1 MQDKLKVLKKLQ
13 DLDQEL
19 NDVRRQLTLRES
31 EVEELTGER
40 LRIEGMVKT
49 LADALGLLEG
59 ELAELD
65 CALTIE
71 QDNVV
76 KAEGRLP
83 AIKTQKEYVAV
94 LKEIDTAKKVN
105 KEILDKVKHKN
116 EEIAAL
122 AAEKA
127 EKDGELAEVS
137 ARTAERAALIQA
149 KIDEIKANSS
159 ARETE
164 RKELFAQIPPQLGK
178 RYQVLIERRN
188 GVAVVLAHKGACTG
202 CNMLLPPQLYNN
214 LYTTREILTCP
225 LCSRLLYLGEG

>member
-1 MQDKLKVLKKLQ
+1 VQDKLIILKNLQ

-19 NDVRRQLTLRES
+19 NDVRRQLAVLES
-31 EVEELTGER
+31 EAGELTAER
-40 LRIEGMVKT
+40 VRVEGMVAT
-49 LADALGLLEG
+49 LGDDLAHLEG

-65 CALTIE
+65 CALSIE

-105 KEILDKVKHKN
+105 KEIQDKIKNKN

-127 EKDGELAEVS
+127 EKDAELAAVS
-137 ARTAERAALIQA
+137 ARTAERSAMIQA
-149 KIDEIKANSS
+149 QIDEIKSNAS
-159 ARETE
+159 AREE
-164 RKELFAQIPPQLGK
+164 QRKELFGQIPPTLGK

-188 GVAVVLAHKGACTG
+188 GVAVVLAQKGACTG

-214 LYTTREILTCP
+214 LYTTREILSCP
-225 LCSRLLYLGEG
+225 LCNRLLYLGEG

>member
-1 MQDKLKVLKKLQ
+1 MQDKLIILKNLQ

-19 NDVRRQLTLRES
+19 NDVRRQLAVLES
-31 EVEELTGER
+31 EAGELTAER
-40 LRIEGMVKT
+40 LRVEGMVAT
-49 LADALGLLEG
+49 LGDDLAQLES

-65 CALTIE
+65 CALSIE

-105 KEILDKVKHKN
+105 KEIQDKIKNKN

-127 EKDGELAEVS
+127 EKDAELATVT
-137 ARTAERAALIQA
+137 ARTAERSALIQA
-149 KIDEIKANSS
+149 QIDEIKTNAS
-159 ARETE
+159 AREAQ
-164 RKELFAQIPPQLGK
+164 RKELFGQIPPALAK

-188 GVAVVLAHKGACTG
+188 GVAVVLAQKGACTG

-214 LYTTREILTCP
+214 LYTTREILSCP
-225 LCSRLLYLGEG
+225 LCNRLLYLGEG

>member
-1 MQDKLKVLKKLQ
+1 MQDKLKILKNLQ
-13 DLDQEL
+13 DIDQEL
-19 NDVRRQLTLRES
+19 NDVRRQLAVLES
-31 EVEELTGER
+31 ETGELTAER
-40 LRIEGMVKT
+40 ARVEGMIAT
-49 LADALGLLEG
+49 LGGDLAHLEN

-65 CALTIE
+65 CALSIE

-105 KEILDKVKHKN
+105 KEIQDRIKN
-116 EEIAAL
+116 KKEEIAAL

-127 EKDGELAEVS
+127 EKDAELAAVS
-137 ARTAERAALIQA
+137 ARTAERSALIQA
-149 KIDEIKANSS
+149 QIDEIKANSN

-164 RKELFAQIPPQLGK
+164 RKELFAQIPPTLGK

-202 CNMLLPPQLYNN
+202 CNMLLPPQLFNN
-214 LYTTREILTCP
+214 LYTTQEILSCP
-225 LCSRLLYLGEG
+225 LCNRLLYLGEG

>member
-1 MQDKLKVLKKLQ
+1 MQDKLKILKNLQ
-13 DLDQEL
+13 DIDQEL
-19 NDVRRQLTLRES
+19 NDVRRQLAVLES
-31 EVEELTGER
+31 ETGELTAER
-40 LRIEGMVKT
+40 ARVEGMVAT
-49 LADALGLLEG
+49 LGGDLAHLEN

-65 CALTIE
+65 CALSIE

-105 KEILDKVKHKN
+105 KEIQDRIKN
-116 EEIAAL
+116 KKEEIAAL

-127 EKDGELAEVS
+127 EKDAELAAVS
-137 ARTAERAALIQA
+137 ARTAERSALIQA
-149 KIDEIKANSS
+149 QIDEIKANSN

-164 RKELFAQIPPQLGK
+164 RKELFAQIPPTLGK

-202 CNMLLPPQLYNN
+202 CNMLLPPQLFNN
-214 LYTTREILTCP
+214 LYTTQEILSCP
-225 LCSRLLYLGEG
+225 LCNRLLYIGEA

>member
-1 MQDKLKVLKKLQ
+1 MQDKLKILKNLQ

-19 NDVRRQLTLRES
+19 NDVRRQLAILDS
-31 EVEELTGER
+31 EAEVLTAER
-40 LRIEGMVKT
+40 VRVEGMVST
-49 LADALGLLEG
+49 LGDDLARLEG

-65 CALTIE
+65 CALSIE

-105 KEILDKVKHKN
+105 KEIQDRIKNKN

-127 EKDGELAEVS
+127 EKDAELAAVS
-137 ARTAERAALIQA
+137 AQTAERGALITAQL
-149 KIDEIKANSS
+149 DEIKAKTR
-159 ARETE
+159 ARELE
-164 RKELFAQIPPQLGK
+164 RKELFGQLPVTLGK

-188 GVAVVLAHKGACTG
+188 GIAVVPAQKGACTG

-214 LYTTREILTCP
+214 LYTTHEILSCP
-225 LCSRLLYLGEG
+225 LCNRLLYIGEV

>member
-1 MQDKLKVLKKLQ
+1 MQDKLKILKNLQ

-19 NDVRRQLTLRES
+19 NDVRRQLAVLES
-31 EVEELTGER
+31 EAGELTAER
-40 LRIEGMVKT
+40 VRVEGMVAT
-49 LADALGLLEG
+49 LGDDLAHLEG

-65 CALTIE
+65 CALSIE

-105 KEILDKVKHKN
+105 KEIQDKIKNKN

-127 EKDGELAEVS
+127 EKDAELADVS
-137 ARTAERAALIQA
+137 ARTAERSALILAQ
-149 KIDEIKANSS
+149 IDEIKANTS
-159 ARETE
+159 AREE
-164 RKELFAQIPPQLGK
+164 QRKELFGQIPPALAK

-188 GVAVVLAHKGACTG
+188 GIAVVIAHKGACTG

-214 LYTTREILTCP
+214 LYTTREILSCP
-225 LCSRLLYLGEG
+225 LCNRLLYLGEG

>member
-1 MQDKLKVLKKLQ
+1 MQDKLKILKNLQ
-13 DLDQEL
+13 DIDQEL
-19 NDVRRQLTLRES
+19 NDVRRQLAVLEG
-31 EVEELTGER
+31 EADELTAER
-40 LRIEGMVKT
+40 VRVEGMVAT
-49 LADALGLLEG
+49 LGE
-59 ELAELD
+59 ELAGLEAQLSELD
-65 CALTIE
+65 CSLSIE

-105 KEILDKVKHKN
+105 KEIQDKIKHKN

-149 KIDEIKANSS
+149 QIDEIKANSS

>member
-1 MQDKLKVLKKLQ
+1 MQDNLKILKNLQ

-19 NDVRRQLTLRES
+19 NDVRRQLAVLES
-31 EVEELTGER
+31 EAEELTAER
-40 LRIEGMVKT
+40 TRVEGMVAT
-49 LADALGLLEG
+49 LGDDLAQLES

-65 CALTIE
+65 CALSIE

-105 KEILDKVKHKN
+105 KEIQDRIKRKN

-127 EKDGELAEVS
+127 EKDAELAAVS
-137 ARTAERAALIQA
+137 ARTAERSALIQA
-149 KIDEIKANSS
+149 QLDEIKTNTS
-159 ARETE
+159 AREME
-164 RKELFAQIPPQLGK
+164 RKDLFGKIPPTLGK

-188 GVAVVLAHKGACTG
+188 GIAVVLAHKGACTG

-214 LYTTREILTCP
+214 LYTTREILSCP
-225 LCSRLLYLGEG
+225 LCNRLLYLGEG

>member
-1 MQDKLKVLKKLQ
+1 MQDKLKILKNLQ

-19 NDVRRQLTLRES
+19 NDVRRQLAVLES
-31 EVEELTGER
+31 EAGELTSER
-40 LRIEGMVKT
+40 VRVEGMVTT
-49 LADALGLLEG
+49 LGDDLARLEG
-59 ELAELD
+59 ELAEFE
-65 CALTIE
+65 CALSIE

-94 LKEIDTAKKVN
+94 LKEIDTAKKGN
-105 KEILDKVKHKN
+105 KEIQDRIKNKN

-127 EKDGELAEVS
+127 EKDAELAAVS
-137 ARTAERAALIQA
+137 ARTAERSALIQA
-149 KIDEIKANSS
+149 QIDEIKANTS
-159 ARETE
+159 AREAQ
-164 RKELFAQIPPQLGK
+164 RKELFGQIPPALAK

-188 GVAVVLAHKGACTG
+188 GVAVVLAQKGACSG

-214 LYTTREILTCP
+214 LYTTREILSCP
-225 LCSRLLYLGEG
+225 LCNRLLYLGEG

>member
-19 NDVRRQLTLRES
+19 NDVRRQLTLCEN
-31 EVEELTGER
+31 EAEELTAER
-40 LRIEGMVKT
+40 LRIEGMVT
-49 LADALGLLEG
+49 SLNEALALLEG

-71 QDNVV
+71 QDNVL

-105 KEILDKVKHKN
+105 KEIQERIKAKS

-122 AAEKA
+122 AAEKV
-127 EKDGELAEVS
+127 EKDADLAAVC
-137 ARTAERAALIQA
+137 ARTDERCAVITAQ
-149 KIDEIKANSS
+149 IDEIKANAS
-159 ARETE
+159 AHEVE
-164 RKELFAQIPPQLGK
+164 RKELFGQIPPALGK
-178 RYQVLIERRN
+178 RYQVLSERRN
-188 GVAVVLAHKGACTG
+188 GVAIVPAVKGACTG

-214 LYTTREILTCP
+214 LYTTREILSCP
-225 LCSRLLYLGEG
+225 LCSRLLYLGEI

>member
-1 MQDKLKVLKKLQ
+1 VQDKLKILKKLQ

-19 NDVRRQLTLRES
+19 NDVRRQLAVLES
-31 EVEELTGER
+31 EVGELTAER
-40 LRIEGMVKT
+40 LRVEGMVAT
-49 LADALGLLEG
+49 LGDDLAQLESD
-59 ELAELD
+59 LAELE
-65 CALTIE
+65 CALSIE
-71 QDNVV
+71 QDNVA

-105 KEILDKVKHKN
+105 KEIQDRIKRKN

-127 EKDGELAEVS
+127 EKDAELAVVS
-137 ARTAERAALIQA
+137 ARTTERSALILAQ
-149 KIDEIKANSS
+149 IDEIKANTS
-159 ARETE
+159 AREVE
-164 RKELFAQIPPQLGK
+164 REELFGQIPPTLGK

-188 GVAVVLAHKGACTG
+188 GVAVVLAQKGACSG

-214 LYTTREILTCP
+214 LYTSREILSCP
-225 LCSRLLYLGEG
+225 LCNRLLYLGEG